1 MERAALIG
9 AVKVRLLETD
19 EKFSLRGETL
29 QRAIEKDREAG
40 LIPFFVRSHNFTII
54 IPQKRRTLITHDG
67 ISCNSRGSIIEND
80 VHGTYMLHMYMYAVN
95 LVYSTYKSI
104 QLCDL

>member
-67 ISCNSRGSIIEND
+67 NHVTQGVQLLKMMYM
-80 VHGTYMLHMYMYAVN
+80 VHMFHMYMYTVN
-95 LVYSTYKSI
+95 LVNCTSKSV

>member
-80 VHGTYMLHMYMYAVN
+80 VHMFHMYMYTVN
-95 LVYSTYKSI
+95 LVNCTSKSI

>member
-54 IPQKRRTLITHDG
+54 IPEKRKTLITHDG

-80 VHGTYMLHMYMYAVN
+80 VHGTYVTHVH
-95 LVYSTYKSI
+95 VRCKSSI
-104 QLCDL
+104 QYL